1 MLVPIKMAALWV
13 VRLLDGRSV
22 KRGGGKEGVRKV
34 GGEVEEK
41 GNGGVRKVG
50 EVE

>member
-34 GGEVEEK
+34 GG
-41 GNGGVRKVG
+41 GGRG
-50 EVE
+50 EGEGG

>member
-22 KRGGGKEGVRKV
+22 KRGGGMVGVRK
-34 GGEVEEK
+34 GGGGGRGEGEE
-41 GNGGVRKVG
+41 GG
-50 EVE
+50 